1 MVAGASLLSLVVLAS
16 PALAA
21 APSPRAARPASPS
34 ASPASPAPPSESP
47 PVSSSPAPGPTILF
61 LIDNSAS
68 LPPLDPQEKRVE
80 ALEKMFAFL
89 QGRPYRL
96 VLFGGRQ
103 EVFVDDVSRYRN
115 NGQWTD
121 FYFAFDR
128 ARQLLAEYP
137 DKKDFRIVLVTD
149 AIVDPSPADW
159 ADMSVPEGADLKAHS
174 IERTLALIR
183 EMDVPLY
190 VILVGE
196 PPTETSKGNPER
208 APGLIL
214 DMIQAANGRKAT
226 AFAQSMAS
234 FFADDGVL
242 LKKFVFRVEPQEGL
256 PKIAPI
262 IARIS
267 APSRPGVEAQFLS
280 ALILPLALFL
290 TLLLGILVRSF
301 PGPGDV
307 EVVELELGAPVHV
320 AADRLHKVEGGWS
333 NAGLSLVGDP
343 KDATATL
350 TYQAPALDLTGQGI
364 DTTGLDTLVAW
375 LLPLPLD
382 ELRRAFDDIAS
393 KGTKEEKIFAL
404 NLDYMAKN
412 LEAREAERI
421 LTTPI
426 ASRRTIPATDF
437 LRAKAHLLSDEAL
450 RRSLLDPRLHVVG
463 YGKGAERKELK
474 PGTSARIG
482 PYVFLVQD
490 VARGGRRD
498 VRLVLHYDRIPSLLG
513 LKSWLPDR
521 FQQVFR
527 FRRSSQRIVS

>member
-1 MVAGASLLSLVVLAS
+1 MVVGASLLALVLSAL

-21 APSPRAARPASPS
+21 PSPPAVRTP
-34 ASPASPAPPSESP
+34 SPAPTPAGPSP
-47 PVSSSPAPGPTILF
+47 SSASAAPDGPTILF

-80 ALEKMFAFL
+80 ALEKMFTFL
-89 QGRPYRL
+89 QGAPYRL

-103 EVFVDDVSRYRN
+103 EVFVDDVTRYRN

-121 FYFAFDR
+121 FYFAFDK
-128 ARQLLAEYP
+128 ARELVAEAP
-137 DKKDFRIVLVTD
+137 SGTEFRLVLVTD

-159 ADMSVPEGADLKAHS
+159 ADMDVPAGADLKAHS
-174 IERTLALIR
+174 IERTLALVR
-183 EMDVPLY
+183 EMGLPLY

-196 PPTETSKGNPER
+196 PPSLSVKGNPER

-214 DMIQAANGRKAT
+214 DMVQAANGRKAT

-234 FFADDGVL
+234 FFEDDGVL

-256 PKIAPI
+256 PTIAPI
-262 IARIS
+262 VARIS

-307 EVVELELGAPVHV
+307 EVIELELAVPVHV

-333 NAGLSLVGDP
+333 NAGLSLVADA
-343 KDATATL
+343 KDADATL
-350 TYQAPALDLTGQGI
+350 TYQATALDLTGQGI
-364 DTTGLDTLVAW
+364 DTSGLDTLVAW

-382 ELRRAFDDIAS
+382 ELRRAFDDIAA

-412 LEAREAERI
+412 LDPREAERI
-421 LTTPI
+421 LTTPPG
-426 ASRRTIPATDF
+426 SRRAIPATDF

-450 RRSLLDPRLHVVG
+450 RKSLLDPRLHMLG
-463 YGKGAERKELK
+463 YGRGAERKELK

-490 VARGGRRD
+490 VGKGGRRD

-527 FRRSSQRIVS
+527 FRRSSQRVVS